1 MGGRLTDRPSDY
13 TFGKRKRRWPWVVA
27 GIVVALGIIASGG
40 YFLYRSKNAAGTNSA
55 VSNSNQAAEVSRRLD
70 GVLVPAA
77 KANFLP
83 LAVIIEN
90 HSSVRPQS
98 GLSQAGVV
106 YEALAEGGIT
116 RFLAVFAT
124 NGELRIGPVRSARP
138 YFVQLARAY
147 NGMFVH
153 AGYSPQAK
161 EQIQKTGIIDF
172 DQFAKPY
179 NFDRISGRPSE
190 HALFTS
196 LRLLE
201 LGRKDLK
208 LEDKGTFTPWAFKAD
223 SPAQPPTATKITV
236 DFSTASYRVGYTYDA
251 ATNCYQR
258 AQGGIVAKD
267 KENGQSIAPKNVV
280 ILFTTST
287 LFDALRRNITVIG
300 EGKALVFQDGNVIVG
315 KWQKQ
320 DAASQLSFQN
330 ANGEQ
335 VALNYGQTWVE
346 VVDLPERNVTYS

>member
-1 MGGRLTDRPSDY
+1 
-13 TFGKRKRRWPWVVA
+13 VVA
-27 GIVVALGIIASGG
+27 GVVVALGSISTGG
-40 YFLYRSKNAAGTNSA
+40 YYLYRSKSVKKSSAANVETVTSA
-55 VSNSNQAAEVSRRLD
+55 EQARRLD
-70 GVLVPAA
+70 GVLVPAV

-83 LAVIIEN
+83 LAVVIEN

-116 RFLAVFAT
+116 RFLAVFAI
-124 NGELRIGPVRSARP
+124 NGDLQIGPVRSARP

-161 EQIQKTGIIDF
+161 EQIQKTGIVDF

-201 LGRKDLK
+201 LGRKGLK
-208 LEDKGTFTPWAFKAD
+208 LDDKGTFTPWSFKD
-223 SPAQPPTATKITV
+223 DRPVQPPVATKVTV
-236 DFSTASYRVGYTYDA
+236 DFSTASYRVGYAYDA
-251 ATNCYQR
+251 ATNSYLR
-258 AQGGIVAKD
+258 SQGGIAAKD
-267 KENGQSIAPKNVV
+267 KENGQGITPKNVV
-280 ILFTTST
+280 VLFTTST
-287 LFDALRRNITVIG
+287 LFDALRRNILVVG

-315 KWQKQ
+315 KWRKPE
-320 DAASQLSFQN
+320 AATQLTFTD
-330 ANGEQ
+330 ANGEPLS
-335 VALNYGQTWVE
+335 LNRGQTWVE